1 MWSLASSFAIA
12 ACPSKRGPHRRHV
25 LALLCFAPL
34 WLAPAVAA
42 AENAIQLEL
51 NAVEKGENRCFMT
64 FVVQNKDEAPLESLR
79 LDLAVFNRDGILYR
93 RLITEM
99 GPLRPKKTM
108 VKAFGIDGECAQ
120 IGGVLV
126 NDVNACAPGDVS
138 SCLDRLVVN
147 SRVAN
152 VRFFK

>member
-1 MWSLASSFAIA
+1 MRCVSASLLFA
-12 ACPSKRGPHRRHV
+12 
-25 LALLCFAPL
+25 LL
-34 WLAPAVAA
+34 WLAPPAAA

-51 NAVEKGENRCFMT
+51 NAVENAENRCFMT
-64 FVVQNKDEAPLESLR
+64 FVVQNKDEAPLESLK
-79 LDLAVFNRDGILYR
+79 LDLAVFGRDGIVYR

-99 GPLRPKKTM
+99 GPLRPGKTM

-126 NDVNACAPGDVS
+126 NDVNACAPGDIS
-138 SCLDRLVVN
+138 GCLDRLVLS

>member
-1 MWSLASSFAIA
+1 MLSPDSSLQIA
-12 ACPSKRGPHRRHV
+12 VCPAQRGSQIRHV
-25 LALLCFAPL
+25 LASLLFALL
-34 WLAPAVAA
+34 WLAPPAEA

-51 NAVEKGENRCFMT
+51 NAVENAENRCWIT
-64 FVVQNKDEAPLESLR
+64 FVVQNKDEAALESLK
-79 LDLAVFNRDGILYR
+79 LDLAVFRRDGIVYR

-99 GPLRPKKTM
+99 GPLRPRKTM

-126 NDVNACAPGDVS
+126 NDVNACVPGDVS
-138 SCLDRLVVN
+138 SCLDRLVLR
-147 SRVAN
+147 SRVVN